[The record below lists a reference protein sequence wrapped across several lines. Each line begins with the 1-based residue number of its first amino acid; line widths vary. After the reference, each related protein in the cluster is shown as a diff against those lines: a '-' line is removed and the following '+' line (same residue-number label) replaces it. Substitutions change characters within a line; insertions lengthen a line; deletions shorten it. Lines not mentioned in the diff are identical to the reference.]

1 MTTFYA
7 HRGASTMCPENT
19 MAAFRQALRE
29 KADGIEVDV
38 QLSKDGEAVVIH
50 DETVDR
56 TTNGTGAVKDMTVL
70 ELKQLDAGSWYNQ
83 ACAGETLPLLEE
95 VLKWIGR
102 TELKLNIELK
112 TDREPYPGIEQVVID
127 AVRRHELADR
137 VVLSSF
143 NLETLRRVRDISS
156 SVSIAV
162 LVWDNIDGIVK
173 CARHLGADAIH
184 ARPGFMHTAESLR
197 AEAAGLPIRLYTVNE
212 PEDLKGISLQFVDGV
227 FTDSP
232 ARLRGKLGVGEA
244 RVHVGTEVEVI

>member
-29 KADGIEVDV
+29 KADGIEIDV

-83 ACAGETLPLLEE
+83 ACAGETIPLLEE
-95 VLKWIGR
+95 VLKWIGG

-162 LVWDNIDGIVK
+162 LVWDNIDGVVK

-232 ARLRGKLGVGEA
+232 ARLRGKLGVVEA
-244 RVHVGTEVEVI
+244 RVHVGDGG

>member
-1 MTTFYA
+1 MTTYYA

-29 KADGIEVDV
+29 KADGIEIDV

-56 TTNGTGAVKDMTVL
+56 TTDGTGAVKDLTVL

-83 ACAGETLPLLEE
+83 ACKDETIPLLEE
-95 VLKWIGR
+95 VLKWISR
-102 TELKLNIELK
+102 TDLKLNIELK
-112 TDREPYPGIEQVVID
+112 TDRESYPGIEQVVID
-127 AVRRHELADR
+127 AVKRHELKER

-143 NLETLRRVRDISS
+143 NLETLRRVREISQ

-162 LVWDNIDGIVK
+162 LVWDNVNGIVK

-197 AEAAGLPIRLYTVNE
+197 AEAAGLPIRLYTINE
-212 PEDLKGISLQFVDGV
+212 PEDLKGIAPGFIDAV

-232 ARLRGKLGVGEA
+232 VRLRKALGDTA
-244 RVHVGTEVEVI
+244 GTEVAVSILE